1 MMMKLLR
8 FTGWLLLFMLAIS
21 IAAAAVLRWVDPPLS
36 AFMLWDR
43 IGNDRELR
51 YEWVPLQHI
60 SSHLHITVVA
70 AEDQKFPNHSGF
82 DFQSIA
88 EALDENRQRQRGAST
103 ITQQVAKNLFLW
115 SGHSYTRKA
124 VEAWF
129 AVLIELFWSKQ
140 RILEVYLNIAEFGPG
155 IYGAEAAAQA
165 FFGKPA
171 HKLNP
176 YESALLAAV
185 LPNPRRM
192 SAASPS
198 RYVHGRA
205 WEILLASRDLG
216 GAKYLESGEVPRR
229 RKKAD

>member
-1 MMMKLLR
+1 MKLVR
-8 FTGWLLLFMLAIS
+8 FFGWSLAVMLAAS
-21 IAAAAVLRWVDPPLS
+21 VAAVAALRWVEPPLS

-43 IGNDRELR
+43 IGNERAPR
-51 YEWVPLQHI
+51 YEWVPLEKI
-60 SSHLHITVVA
+60 SPHLRITVVA
-70 AEDQKFPNHSGF
+70 AEDQKFPTHFGF

-88 EALDENRQRQRGAST
+88 EALDENRKRQRGAST

-115 SGHSYTRKA
+115 GGHSYLRKL

-129 AVLIELFWSKQ
+129 AALIELFWPKQ

-155 IYGAEAAAQA
+155 IYGAEAAARA
-165 FFGKPA
+165 FFAKPA
-171 HKLNP
+171 RRLNP

-192 SAASPS
+192 SAVRPS

-205 WEILLASRDLG
+205 WEILLVARDLG
-216 GAKYLESGEVPRR
+216 GAKYLEGM
-229 RKKAD
+229 